1 MSITRVNQQKIEVY
15 VSMIDD
21 LLQILDRLENCG
33 SGTSTDA
40 SGAKQGIVL
49 GKIGFSDMNV
59 EIGME
64 YFLYINL
71 FGPPKEGIFDPPLLN
86 KARRQLC
93 IDSGQ
98 TTDSWPCN
106 RCATPVCNTCGL
118 CSAACCNFCKCN
130 SSCTGA
136 TGATGAQLLCGKHG
150 CICPGCTVGPSGA
163 TGPCSICN
171 DTIYPLGWTGS
182 TQWTLLS
189 DISGTT
195 GSCSHGATGAT
206 GSTEASSIDTS
217 AHGPCCR
224 TCGPRYPSN
233 CGRCTCHTRISV
245 ASYVMA
251 LPVYV
256 DPNGNTVIMQGGDGY
271 PMDSYTYAS
280 TGMRNT
286 TNNITNN
293 TTNTTSSNGTVRG
306 VTGAS
311 GREIDA
317 DVLRNLGRFGGPIIE

>member
-1 MSITRVNQQKIEVY
+1 
-15 VSMIDD
+15 MIDD

-130 SSCTGA
+130 SSC

-256 DPNGNTVIMQGGDGY
+256 DPNGNTVIMQGGNSLNG
-271 PMDSYTYAS
+271 MLT
-280 TGMRNT
+280 TGGT
-286 TNNITNN
+286 
-293 TTNTTSSNGTVRG
+293 TTSGT
-306 VTGAS
+306 TTDTS
-311 GREIDA
+311 GRRVDID
-317 DVLRNLGRFGGPIIE
+317 DIGLNTNLGIPFN

>member
-1 MSITRVNQQKIEVY
+1 
-15 VSMIDD
+15 MIDD

-33 SGTSTDA
+33 SGTSTDV
-40 SGAKQGIVL
+40 SGTKQGIVL
-49 GKIGFSDMNV
+49 GKIGFADMNV

-71 FGPPKEGIFDPPLLN
+71 FGPPKEGIFDPGLLN

-98 TTDSWPCN
+98 TTDNWPCN

-118 CSAACCNFCKCN
+118 CSAACCNFCECN
-130 SSCTGA
+130 TSCAGA
-136 TGATGAQLLCGKHG
+136 TGAVSMHSLCGKYG
-150 CICPGCTVGPSGA
+150 CICPGCTTDPSGA

-189 DISGTT
+189 DISGSTD
-195 GSCSHGATGAT
+195 SCSSHGATGT
-206 GSTEASSIDTS
+206 HVHDIDTS

-224 TCGPRYPSN
+224 TCGPRKPSG
-233 CGRCTCHTRISV
+233 CGRCSCHTRISV

-256 DPNGNTVIMQGGDGY
+256 DPNGNTVILQGGNGF
-271 PMDSYTYAS
+271 PMDSYTYAT
-280 TGMRNT
+280 TGFGGGGSGMISGGST
-286 TNNITNN
+286 TNGGSSG
-293 TTNTTSSNGTVRG
+293 TTTGDIISGPGGSGSGMVPG
-306 VTGAS
+306 ITGAS
-311 GREIDA
+311 GRIVDT
-317 DVLRNLGRFGGPIIE
+317 DIIRNNSNLGIPLN